1 MERELETIRLYYD
14 DPYMKEFEAVVLN
27 CIPDG
32 KNYRVKL
39 NRTAFYPEGGG
50 QPCDLGRLG
59 SEPVLDV
66 QEENGIIYHTVA
78 HSLTV
83 TAPVVGRI
91 DWARRF
97 DHMQQHSG
105 EHIVSGMLCETYH
118 CDNVG
123 FHMGSDVVTIDYNAE
138 IPWEGVLEIERQA
151 NRYIQENHVPRIWWP
166 SQEDLKALPYRS
178 KKALEGAVRITRFPG
193 ADTCAC
199 CGTHVGSSA
208 EIGLVKFIGWQ
219 KFRSGVRLELL
230 CGQRA
235 VDYLSMNWQ
244 QNRAIGRE
252 LSVKPD
258 ATHAAVTRLKDEL
271 AALKQRCDTLET
283 ENFAALAERYAGAGN
298 VVLAR
303 PAMEPDAVRRL
314 CDAVA
319 QSCGGRCAVF
329 AGDEGAYKY
338 AVIHPGADI
347 RELVKTMNAALHGRG
362 GGRDGFAQGSAAC
375 AEQDIHSF
383 FGGLN
388 K

>member
-32 KNYRVKL
+32 KRYRIKL
-39 NRTAFYPEGGG
+39 NCTAFYPEGGG

-78 HSLTV
+78 HSLMV

-105 EHIVSGMLCETYH
+105 EHIVSGMLCEAYH

-123 FHMGSDVVTIDYNAE
+123 FHMGADVVTIDYNAE
-138 IPWEGVLEIERQA
+138 IPWEGVLEIERRA

-166 SQEDLKALPYRS
+166 SQENLEALSYRS
-178 KKALEGAVRITRFPG
+178 KRALEGPVRITRFPG

-219 KFRSGVRLELL
+219 KFRGGVRLELL

-235 VDYLSMNWQ
+235 VDYLTMNWQ
-244 QNRAIGRE
+244 QNSAIGRE

-258 ATHAAVTRLKDEL
+258 ATHAAVTRLKEEL
-271 AALKQRCDTLET
+271 SAVKQRCASL
-283 ENFAALAERYAGAGN
+283 
-298 VVLAR
+298 
-303 PAMEPDAVRRL
+303 M
-314 CDAVA
+314 
-319 QSCGGRCAVF
+319 
-329 AGDEGAYKY
+329 
-338 AVIHPGADI
+338 
-347 RELVKTMNAALHGRG
+347 
-362 GGRDGFAQGSAAC
+362 
-375 AEQDIHSF
+375 
-383 FGGLN
+383 
-388 K
+388 